1 MNRGSQS
8 LLVRGDVERRA
19 ATGTGPGSD
28 LSSSELSEGEGLSS
42 KLMKSADPAK
52 WEGQGTREYQT
63 GGRRD
68 VEGESI
74 RTGDPVER
82 KSSLGKQSLSSY
94 LMEDIPGQTSQP
106 LL

>member
-52 WEGQGTREYQT
+52 WEGQGDEGIPDRRQA
-63 GGRRD
+63 GRGRRERQD
-68 VEGESI
+68 GRS
-74 RTGDPVER
+74 RKGNPVWAS
-82 KSSLGKQSLSSY
+82 KV
-94 LMEDIPGQTSQP
+94 
-106 LL
+106 